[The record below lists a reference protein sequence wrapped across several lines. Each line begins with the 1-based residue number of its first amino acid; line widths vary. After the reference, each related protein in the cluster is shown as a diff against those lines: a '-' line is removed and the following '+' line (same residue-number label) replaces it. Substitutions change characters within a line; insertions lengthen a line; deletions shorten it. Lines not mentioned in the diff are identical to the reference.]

1 MEATYYAIAYQPMSF
16 NAWYSSV
23 MTGVSVA
30 MQLVSWSGAL
40 ARYSAN
46 RYETKITHIT
56 DEEAAEKD
64 TEIQKG
70 ESDALWP
77 VGILCLVGFVAIL
90 QRYIVAVF
98 LL

>member
-1 MEATYYAIAYQPMSF
+1 
-16 NAWYSSV
+16 

-46 RYETKITHIT
+46 RYKTKITHVT
-56 DEEAAEKD
+56 GEEAAEKD

-77 VGILCLVGFVAIL
+77 VGILRLVGFVTFL
-90 QRYIVAVF
+90 QGYIVVVF